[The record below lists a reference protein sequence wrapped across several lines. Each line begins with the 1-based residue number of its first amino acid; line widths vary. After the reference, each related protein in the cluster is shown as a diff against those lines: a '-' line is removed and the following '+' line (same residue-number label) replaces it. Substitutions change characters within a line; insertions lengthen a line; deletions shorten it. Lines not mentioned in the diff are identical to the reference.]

1 MGLVSSSFGRSL
13 SSVWTLL
20 VLGMAA
26 AASMNATSTALHP
39 LTQGLR
45 DPELVEI
52 PTYLL
57 LVFVCIAIHELGHVA
72 AAKMAGWRVRSI
84 TIGPLSYSLEKR
96 RFAVVKRDAFRLIS
110 GFVTAIPPVDARR
123 KSRGAILFVLGG
135 CIANFVLATMTFP
148 FTGQLQNNWDSN
160 TVGFALL
167 GSLSIVSVT
176 MGIANLI
183 PFAGFKGVRSDGL
196 RLFEIA
202 TQKVWPTKAP
212 AQRRKRRPA

>member
-1 MGLVSSSFGRSL
+1 MGLVSSSFGRSI

-26 AASMNATSTALHP
+26 AASMNATSIALHP
-39 LTQGLR
+39 LTQGLG

-52 PTYLL
+52 PIYLL
-57 LVFVCIAIHELGHVA
+57 LAFVCLVVHELGHVA

-84 TIGPLSYSLEKR
+84 TVGPLSYSLEKR

-110 GFVTAIPPVDARR
+110 GFVTAIPPADARR
-123 KSRGAILFVLGG
+123 KSRGAILFILGG
-135 CIANFVLATMTFP
+135 CIANFILATLTFP

-196 RLFEIA
+196 RLFEIFA
-202 TQKVWPTKAP
+202 QTFWPTSTC
-212 AQRRKRRPA
+212 RRKRRPA